1 MSYSWIYDIE
11 IYRNVFTLSI
21 IREDRKVGKKFEIS
35 FRKDQR
41 REMLLF
47 LKRIKTD
54 GGRMVGFN
62 NIGFDYPLLHYIL
75 ENQKA
80 TVYEI
85 FQKANSIIESMK
97 EKKDDDDDDFSRFR
111 HIVPEHKVKIPQI
124 DLYKIHHFDNKAR
137 ATGLKMLEFNMRSDN
152 IEDLPY
158 SPGTSLKSF
167 EIDNLLKYNCHDV
180 LETLA
185 FYEKSKEQIAFRE
198 SITVKYGKNFMN
210 HNDTKIGKDYFIMEL
225 ERLVPGSC
233 YTVIGKTRKMRQTHR
248 KHIDIKD
255 IIFPY
260 VNFERDEFKQV
271 VEWFKRQ
278 RITETKGVFSNIL
291 ESDLGELAKY
301 AEMRVRRKKLDK
313 APTEA
318 DIAEFKKELPLC
330 WVEVKELKAKHTKAN
345 GGGFKVRHELCW
357 READCLNV
365 VVDGFRFDFGTG
377 GIHGSVASCI
387 VKAEDGKIIRD
398 WDVASMYPNIAISNR
413 VYPKHLGEKFCDIYE
428 DVYNQRTSY
437 AKGTAENAMLK
448 LALNGVYGDSNN
460 QYSPFYDP
468 QYTMSITI
476 NGQLS
481 LCMLAE
487 RLKKIPE
494 LELIQVN
501 TDGVTAKFPEQYE
514 SLADSIC
521 EQWQKDVKLQLEKA
535 NYTMMCIRDVNNYI
549 AAYEGGKLKRKGAYE
564 YAGLGWHQNQGG
576 LVIAKAA
583 EAALVRGEN
592 IDEFINNHQDKYD
605 FMLRTKV
612 PRSSKLTM
620 ENEDG
625 SVTTLQNIC
634 RYYISD
640 NGGYLVKVMPPIE
653 GKEKV
658 VTVYQTDKGEE
669 FEAKTKPQN
678 AKAVS
683 KNWPVLRQYREAP
696 TDRKIGI
703 ETGWKVKVCNK
714 ITDFSWDINYEYYI
728 REAKKLVDPLIT
740 GVDNSE
746 SCDTI
751 DELEENDED

>member
-1 MSYSWIYDIE
+1 MSYSWCYDIE

-80 TVYEI
+80 SVYEI

-158 SPGTSLKSF
+158 APGTSLKSF

-330 WVEVKELKAKHTKAN
+330 WVEVKELKAKQTKAN

-357 READCLNV
+357 KEADCLNV
-365 VVDGFRFDFGTG
+365 VVDGLRYDFGTG
-377 GIHGSVASCI
+377 GLHGCC
-387 VKAEDGKIIRD
+387 KAGIYDADDEYVYEDE
-398 WDVASMYPNIAISNR
+398 DVSSFYPNLSIKNR

-428 DVYNQRTSY
+428 DIYNQRKSY
-437 AKGTAENAMLK
+437 AKGTPENAMLK
-448 LALNGVYGDSNN
+448 LALNGSYGASNDK
-460 QYSPFYDP
+460 YSPFYDP
-468 QYTMSITI
+468 QFTMSITI

-487 RLKKIPE
+487 KLIKIADAKIMM
-494 LELIQVN
+494 LN
-501 TDGVTAKFPEQYE
+501 TDGLTFKVRRDNKHLAKQACDEWC
-514 SLADSIC
+514 AIT
-521 EQWQKDVKLQLEKA
+521 KLDLEGCFYSK
-535 NYTMMCIRDVNNYI
+535 MCIRDVNSYI
-549 AAYEGGKLKRKGAYE
+549 MVYEE
-564 YAGLGWHQNQGG
+564 
-576 LVIAKAA
+576 
-583 EAALVRGEN
+583 
-592 IDEFINNHQDKYD
+592 
-605 FMLRTKV
+605 
-612 PRSSKLTM
+612 
-620 ENEDG
+620 
-625 SVTTLQNIC
+625 
-634 RYYISD
+634 
-640 NGGYLVKVMPPIE
+640 
-653 GKEKV
+653 
-658 VTVYQTDKGEE
+658 
-669 FEAKTKPQN
+669 
-678 AKAVS
+678 
-683 KNWPVLRQYREAP
+683 
-696 TDRKIGI
+696 
-703 ETGWKVKVCNK
+703 
-714 ITDFSWDINYEYYI
+714 
-728 REAKKLVDPLIT
+728 
-740 GVDNSE
+740 
-746 SCDTI
+746 
-751 DELEENDED
+751 